1 MKKQRVLCDL
11 RTFFFDTEQ
20 AENKKEQKGTGKGE
34 KERKKEKMTWFRHY
48 EQ

>member
-34 KERKKEKMTWFRHY
+34 RRRRERKKERKNDLV
-48 EQ
+48 